1 MRLPLTSPPEG
12 ICIVRLSAIGDVCHI
27 VPVVRTLQSLWPQTK
42 LTWVIGKTE
51 ASLVGDIAGIEF
63 IIFDKSK
70 GWRAYRELRW
80 QMHARRFDVLLQM
93 QAALRASIASFLIPA
108 HIKLGFD
115 KPRAIDYQGL
125 FTTHRINGDVRVH
138 VVDGFFQFLEAL
150 GLTERVLH
158 WDIPIPDE
166 ARTFAAKHLSGTQR
180 TLLISPCSSHPLRN
194 WRAEHYAQIADY
206 AIEKHGFRVVLC
218 GGPGPLEREY
228 GDVIRQHMRNRPL
241 DLIGKDTLKRMLALL
256 ERADVLLS
264 PDSGPVH
271 MAACVG
277 TPVIGLYAA
286 SNARRTGPYLS
297 REWCVDK
304 YDEAARRYLKKPA
317 AAIRWGTK
325 IEYPGVMELIAPQ
338 NVTDKLDLF
347 MKTDGGLSRESV

>member
-1 MRLPLTSPPEG
+1 M
-12 ICIVRLSAIGDVCHI
+12 
-27 VPVVRTLQSLWPQTK
+27 RTLQSHWPGTK

-51 ASLVGDIAGIEF
+51 ASLVGDISGIEF
-63 IIFDKSK
+63 IILDKSK
-70 GWRAYRELRW
+70 GWSAYRDLRRR
-80 QMHARRFDVLLQM
+80 MRGRRFDVLLRM
-93 QAALRASIASFLIPA
+93 QPALRTSIASLF
-108 HIKLGFD
+108 IKAPIRLGFD
-115 KPRAIDYQGL
+115 KVRARDYQWL
-125 FTTHRINGDVRVH
+125 FTSHRIPATREQH
-138 VVDGFFQFLEAL
+138 VVDGFFSFLEHL
-150 GLTERVLH
+150 GLSQRELR

-166 ARTFAAKHLSGTQR
+166 AHVFAAQHLPGPQP
-180 TLLISPCSSHPLRN
+180 TLIISPCSSHPLRN

-256 ERADVLLS
+256 ARAHLLLS
-264 PDSGPVH
+264 PDSGPAH
-271 MAACVG
+271 MATCVG

-286 SNARRTGPYLS
+286 SNTRRTGPYLS
-297 REWCVDK
+297 RVWCVDK

-325 IEYPGVMELIAPQ
+325 LEYPGVMELIQPQ
-338 NVTDKLDLF
+338 EVIDKLDLL
-347 MKTDGGLSRESV
+347 MKTDGRLSRESV